1 MANVKL
7 DGKTMPEATFRVT
20 SRGCKDSYGLNNLQ
34 SGSNVELVE
43 YNGAKAKVELTTDRE
58 NGKIVKPTEN
68 NTPLGGLQ
76 CHQCDVNQNRLTDE
90 QYLNMTMDNCFN
102 VTLGEKSV
110 FSYLTSHNPEM
121 ASISIYTGRNSGNM

>member
-7 DGKTMPEATFRVT
+7 DGKTMPEASFRVT

-34 SGSNVELVE
+34 SGSNIELVE
-43 YNGAKAKVELTTDRE
+43 YYGAKAKVELTTDKE

-76 CHQCDVNQNRLTDE
+76 CHQCAVNQNRLTDE
-90 QYLNMTMDNCFN
+90 QYQNITLDSCFN
-102 VTLGEKSV
+102 ATATGNNSV
-110 FSYLTSHNPEM
+110 FSDLTSHDL
-121 ASISIYTGRNSGNM
+121 

>member
-7 DGKTMPEATFRVT
+7 DGKTMPEASFRVT

-43 YNGAKAKVELTTDRE
+43 YYGAKAKVELTTDKE

-76 CHQCDVNQNRLTDE
+76 CHQCAVNQNRLTDE
-90 QYLNMTMDNCFN
+90 QYQNITLDSCFN
-102 VTLGEKSV
+102 ATATGNNSV
-110 FSYLTSHNPEM
+110 FSDLTSHDL
-121 ASISIYTGRNSGNM
+121 SISI

>member
-34 SGSNVELVE
+34 SGSNIELVE

-76 CHQCDVNQNRLTDE
+76 CHQCAVNQNRLTDE

-102 VTLGEKSV
+102 ATLGEKSV

-121 ASISIYTGRNSGNM
+121 TSILIYTGRNSGNM